1 MYIYISYISYIY
13 ICISYIYIY
22 IYMGLGVGLLNQ
34 SRPELLAVRPAV
46 GNAAAVRPPLAGL

>member
-1 MYIYISYISYIY
+1 
-13 ICISYIYIY
+13 
-22 IYMGLGVGLLNQ
+22 MGLGVGLLNQ